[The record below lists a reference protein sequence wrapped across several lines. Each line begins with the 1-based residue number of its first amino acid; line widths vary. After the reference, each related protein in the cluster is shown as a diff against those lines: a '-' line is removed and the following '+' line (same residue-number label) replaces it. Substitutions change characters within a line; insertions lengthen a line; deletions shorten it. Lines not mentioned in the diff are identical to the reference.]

1 VPKNQVD
8 MKIAVLSDI
17 HGNLDAFREVL
28 QDLDHFRVDQVICLG
43 DTIGYGP
50 EPEETIRLIQQRAI
64 PSVMGNHEMAVVKPQ
79 LQEWFNPLARES
91 IQKTQA
97 LLSAETLLYISSLP
111 SSQVI
116 GRFRFVHGC
125 PPSSPFIYL
134 YQVSESRLMEIFRKS
149 AEWIIFVG
157 HTHNLRLISY
167 DGHAIIKTPLRQ
179 GTVLLSDQNRYIV
192 NAGSVGQPRD
202 GNNAAK
208 YVIVDTVA
216 QSLEVRFV
224 PYDIAS
230 VYRKIMDAGFP
241 KSHAERLW

>member
-1 VPKNQVD
+1 
-8 MKIAVLSDI
+8 M
-17 HGNLDAFREVL
+17 
-28 QDLDHFRVDQVICLG
+28 
-43 DTIGYGP
+43 IGYGP
-50 EPEETIRLIQQRAI
+50 EPEETIRLIRKRAI
-64 PSVMGNHEMAVVKPQ
+64 PSVIGNHEMAVLKPQ

-91 IQKTQA
+91 IQKTQT
-97 LLSAETLLYISSLP
+97 LLSAETLLFIHRLP

-125 PPSSPFIYL
+125 PPCSPYIYL
-134 YQVSESRLMEIFRKS
+134 YQLSESRLMDIFRKS
-149 AEWIIFVG
+149 AEWICFVG

-167 DGHAIIKTPLRQ
+167 DGLAIVKKPLQ
-179 GTVLLSDQNRYIV
+179 EGIVPLSEQNSYIV

-208 YVIVDTVA
+208 YVIVDTLA
-216 QSLEVRFV
+216 YSLEVRFV
-224 PYDIAS
+224 PYDIAA